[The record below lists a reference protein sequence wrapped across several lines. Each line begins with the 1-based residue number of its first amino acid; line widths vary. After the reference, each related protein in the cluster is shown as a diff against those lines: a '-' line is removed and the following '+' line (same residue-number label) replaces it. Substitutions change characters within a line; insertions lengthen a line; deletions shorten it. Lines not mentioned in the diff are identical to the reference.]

1 MKDERRIEINERSA
15 DKRAHVIDHLVRL
28 NASILYTLRSV
39 CLLIRVLSEKLLHL
53 HLYITADLGTL
64 SVMTKHSEVK

>member
-1 MKDERRIEINERSA
+1 
-15 DKRAHVIDHLVRL
+15 
-28 NASILYTLRSV
+28 
-39 CLLIRVLSEKLLHL
+39 L